1 MNYSEYT
8 KLLTKL
14 RAIEKIT
21 EATAPDDLT
30 SLADFVKN
38 IFCSD
43 IYFFIDNQKF
53 RCDEIADYFT
63 DPDYLRLGIAYDSK
77 ELKVSLTESISN
89 QLIKSKSLYIT
100 TIPLLKGHLIVEHKE
115 NLNDKD
121 LIVAECT
128 AALISR
134 KLNYL
139 LTVPPATKI
148 YDEICIQTVLSTLSF
163 KELSG
168 TFYLFNAL
176 EKQKGCIQTSKIARQ
191 AGISQHVITEILK
204 KLKASSMIDFRTH
217 GPKGTYIQILNR
229 DLKDEVQ
236 KRYLKKLPQ
245 KTKPKRNP

>member
-1 MNYSEYT
+1 MDYSEYT

-21 EATAPDDLT
+21 EATAPNDLT
-30 SLADFVKN
+30 SPIDTLKN
-38 IFCSD
+38 LLHSD
-43 IYFFIDNQKF
+43 IHFFIEEQKF
-53 RCDEIADYFT
+53 RCDEIADYFA
-63 DPDYLRLGIAYDSK
+63 DPDYLKLGIAYGNED
-77 ELKVSLTESISN
+77 LTVSLTEPISN

-121 LIVAECT
+121 LIITECT

-139 LTVPPATKI
+139 LTVPAATKI

-163 KELSG
+163 KELTG
-168 TFYLFNAL
+168 AFHLLNAM
-176 EKQKGCIQTSKIARQ
+176 EKQKDCIQTSKIARQ
-191 AGISQHVITEILK
+191 AGISQHVITEVLR
-204 KLKASSMIDFRTH
+204 KLKTSSMIDFRTH

-245 KTKPKRNP
+245 KTKPKRNL